1 MEVNLSNMKQQYN
14 QVTTPSQV
22 QTRATSIPKSN
33 LPKPAT
39 YTHATISSTQR
50 SAEKQKQL
58 QKGNER

>member
-39 YTHATISSTQR
+39 YTHATISST
-50 SAEKQKQL
+50 
-58 QKGNER
+58 